1 MPLAKVSCASALLD
15 GWRGREG
22 ELGKG
27 KREEEGKRGSG
38 GEGELIEGVKKRGRW
53 EDEYYSPNEYETN
66 AVALHKT

>member
-27 KREEEGKRGSG
+27 KREEEGRRGSG
-38 GEGELIEGVKKRGRW
+38 GEGELIEGVKK
-53 EDEYYSPNEYETN
+53 
-66 AVALHKT
+66 